1 MVGYLPGLMQA
12 AFGLPATVAGT
23 VILPLVL
30 GILSASIWSGRRT
43 ARTGRYRRFPIAGC
57 ALAAAGLARWRSS
70 RTSTPPLVVGICTGV
85 IGLGVGV
92 LRSGDQRRGAGRRAR
107 PAWWAPPPRPSRSC
121 GSWGS
126 PSGRPRWVG
135 SLRPACSRAS
145 ARWAT
150 WRGGRRSSSVNARSL
165 RHTYGEAYLS
175 AMTPLFAALAV
186 LFALAVVVAVM
197 LPDRQLSER
206 CHHRCR

>member
-1 MVGYLPGLMQA
+1 
-12 AFGLPATVAGT
+12 VAGT

-57 ALAAAGLARWRSS
+57 AIAAAGLAGLALV
-70 RTSTPPLVVGICTGV
+70 RTSTPPVVVGVCA
-85 IGLGVGV
+85 GLVGVGV
-92 LRSGDQRRGAGRRAR
+92 GVFGQVTNVAVQDAVPTRLVGTATSTVALVRELGVTLGAAALGGLLAARLLQGLGPLGDLA
-107 PAWWAPPPRPSRSC
+107 
-121 GSWGS
+121 
-126 PSGRPRWVG
+126 
-135 SLRPACSRAS
+135 
-145 ARWAT
+145 
-150 WRGGRRSSSVNARSL
+150 RRSPEQLRHLSPAL

-186 LFALAVVVAVM
+186 LFALAVGVALM

-206 CHHRCR
+206 VIIAADERHQPTYVPDSLP